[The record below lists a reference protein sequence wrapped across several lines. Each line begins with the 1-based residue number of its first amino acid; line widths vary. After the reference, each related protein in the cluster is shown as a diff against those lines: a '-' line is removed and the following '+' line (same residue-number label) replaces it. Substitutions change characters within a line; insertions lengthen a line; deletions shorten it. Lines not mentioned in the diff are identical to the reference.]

1 MLPYW
6 DEQAYKSDI
15 NRSILNRNNF
25 RLLIDKVPTVEYYVR
40 TVNIPGITFGET
52 AQAAG
57 VGLDA
62 FFPGDKA
69 SFDTLEVSFIVDEDL
84 ANFTEIYDWIDSIV
98 PISNSKNFETYT
110 DTAKTKTN
118 VLASVNNDQNQY
130 SDITLVINTNK
141 NIPNRF
147 IRFHDAFPIS
157 LSGIELESG
166 SENEAVLATV
176 EFRFT
181 YYDINST
188 S

>member
-1 MLPYW
+1 M
-6 DEQAYKSDI
+6 AYKSDI

-40 TVNIPGITFGET
+40 TVNIPGIQFGET

-84 ANFTEIYDWIDSIV
+84 ENFTEIYNWIDSIV
-98 PISNSKNFETYT
+98 PLSDTSLYGTYT

-118 VLASVNNDQNQY
+118 VLASIDNDRNQY
-130 SDITLVINTNK
+130 SDITLVLNTNK
-141 NIPNRF
+141 NIPNRY
-147 IRFHDAFPIS
+147 IRFKDAFPVALGS
-157 LSGIELESG
+157 VELESG
-166 SENEAVLATV
+166 ADAEPALVNVS
-176 EFRFT
+176 FRFT
-181 YYDINST
+181 YYEIKNT